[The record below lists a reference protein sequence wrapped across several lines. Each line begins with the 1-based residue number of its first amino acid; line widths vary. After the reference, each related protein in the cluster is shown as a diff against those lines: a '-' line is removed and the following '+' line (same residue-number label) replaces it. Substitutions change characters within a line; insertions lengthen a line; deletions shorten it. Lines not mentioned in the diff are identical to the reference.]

1 MVVARIVNDL
11 MLLRGNIGTSNAP
24 FILST
29 CAENSFSYEGLCKA
43 LEQFADFEKKAN
55 SRVVQSEV
63 LKGLSQED
71 IKRAGQGLILQDGC
85 KGFFQKI
92 MKNEN
97 LAAAVHILS
106 YCWCGDLIRSAFSSG
121 NP

>member
-1 MVVARIVNDL
+1 M
-11 MLLRGNIGTSNAP
+11 
-24 FILST
+24 
-29 CAENSFSYEGLCKA
+29 
-43 LEQFADFEKKAN
+43 
-55 SRVVQSEV
+55 VQSGV
-63 LKGLSQED
+63 LKGLNQED

-97 LAAAVHILS
+97 LTAAVNILS

-121 NP
+121 NPWNTDKPCYYLIHVQIHMHMPNKFKNSILI